1 VQRFLDYSDEQVE
14 VRLAS
19 GRKGALGAYRDASLF
34 KVAYAWGLRA
44 REAALLEVTDFYR
57 NPHAPEFGKFGMLL
71 VRNGK
76 SSRGGAPKRR
86 SVATLH
92 VWAAEAVKDYVEN
105 VWPIVRSESSNALWV
120 SERGGHVSPDH
131 VNRRFAEYRDEL
143 GMDPVLSPHALRHS
157 YVTHLTE
164 DGVDPVF
171 IQRQVGHVYQSTTA
185 IYTAVSG
192 AFANKMM
199 RNAVAGVIEAAH
211 NRKGSE

>member
-1 VQRFLDYSDEQVE
+1 
-14 VRLAS
+14 
-19 GRKGALGAYRDASLF
+19 LF

-44 REAALLEVTDFYR
+44 QEAASLEVTDFYR
-57 NPHAPEFGKFGMLL
+57 NPHAPEFGNFGMLL

-92 VWAAEAVKDYVEN
+92 VWAAEAVKDYVDN
-105 VWPIVRSESSNALWV
+105 VWPLARSESSNALWV
-120 SERGGHVSPDH
+120 SERGGHVSPAH
-131 VNRRFAEYRDEL
+131 VSRRFAEYRDDL
-143 GMDPVLSPHALRHS
+143 GLDPVLSPHALRHS

-171 IQRQVGHVYQSTTA
+171 IHRQVGHAYQSTTGL
-185 IYTAVSG
+185 YTAVSG

-199 RNAVAGVIEAAH
+199 RNAVSGLLEAAH
-211 NRKGSE
+211 NPKGSE